1 MLRRGGF
8 AHWREFKQR
17 LLVRFSDFI
26 DDEPETRLFSIKQTG
41 TVTDYVSEF
50 EELLAQVPDLADH
63 HLERLF
69 YNGLSLE
76 MKEVIQMK
84 DPQGLQNFIA
94 AVLRME
100 TSAFC
105 KIVCESN
112 AGSTPV
118 QKSATGTTTR
128 TQGPFIQNRG
138 NQDRSKWAVGDNK
151 QLKENGRI
159 INRTVLH
166 SGRG

>member
-1 MLRRGGF
+1 MS
-8 AHWREFKQR
+8 Q
-17 LLVRFSDFI
+17 
-26 DDEPETRLFSIKQTG
+26 
-41 TVTDYVSEF
+41 EF

-76 MKEVIQMK
+76 MKEVIRMK

-105 KIVCESN
+105 KLVGETKP
-112 AGSTPV
+112 GSTPV

-128 TQGPFIQNRG
+128 NQGPFIQKCG

-151 QLKENGRI
+151 QLE
-159 INRTVLH
+159 
-166 SGRG
+166 